1 MEPTDFQKIARET
14 AQANWMAAQL
24 IIAEKLATPG
34 CDPEFARKYAKDTE
48 VAAQAIP
55 RDKQDQY
62 ANLPVFHIHMH
73 SGRGGGGITATS
85 VEVVDVVE
93 AFIANETFELSAA
106 KPSKRMLALAD
117 ASINKTILE

>member
-1 MEPTDFQKIARET
+1 MSDATDFQKIARET

-48 VAAQAIP
+48 IAAQAIP

-73 SGRGGGGITATS
+73 SGRGGAGITATT
-85 VEVVDVVE
+85 VDVIDIDE
-93 AFIANETFELSAA
+93 MFELSAA
-106 KPSKRMLALAD
+106 KPSKRMLAVAKTD
-117 ASINKTILE
+117 INKTVLE